1 MIKIEHMQAY
11 NVEGAIRGMRN
22 PMESHNLSDSKTIII
37 GHNKYEEPIF
47 GWELG
52 YNDMQLAL
60 KLIKAGTDHSKFM
73 RQITVS
79 MDISAPLY
87 WWKEMDT
94 YKVSTVA
101 NSESTMHKLT
111 SKPLTSDDF
120 EDDDKDDFWFPGML
134 EYLND
139 LIKEYNKTRLKHT
152 WRLLIQRLPSSF
164 IQKRTWTGNYQ
175 NLRNIYHNRKNH
187 RLDEWQDFR
196 EAIEKLPYSQ
206 LITS

>member
-120 EDDDKDDFWFPGML
+120 EDDDKDDFWFPGIL

-175 NLRNIYHNRKNH
+175 NLRNIYHNRENH